1 MQPCI
6 HVGVCCPM
14 GIRRVEHAR
23 SVFAVLLS
31 GSCTSESDGSGRADT
46 SRRSRPTAA
55 KRSEPR
61 GPHAGAASKCVRRH
75 DRLVCHSV
83 PLIFSIQDWTIDT
96 ALGFC
101 CFGHCD
107 CTSSSYS
114 VVYTSP
120 MTSHAIV
127 SSLTTVALNV

>member
-1 MQPCI
+1 MYTR
-6 HVGVCCPM
+6 G
-14 GIRRVEHAR
+14 
-23 SVFAVLLS
+23 SVLS
-31 GSCTSESDGSGRADT
+31 NGNKAGRACAV
-46 SRRSRPTAA
+46 SLRSPPQRFLYERVRREWPRRHVASQPPTAA